1 MKNLSPLTLVAGVGL
16 ILASGSLVTAQTTA
30 TAGPTAAAAAP
41 VPDVLEALESLQLA
55 PDLPPWIDSEAHA
68 GPLSP
73 QATPRRIGDNEF
85 TGGLTAPVAAPDA
98 AAAAL
103 DAPPLPEG
111 GDALTSPSLEA
122 SLPRAPEGAPAP
134 LQPVFPAQS
143 LENQPLGVLNP
154 PGFLNS
160 KRGFQLG
167 GGRVRYGAQIE
178 AGLAYNDNVL
188 GTPSNPQ
195 GDVIFSLQ
203 PSIYLE
209 TGKKTNVRFLWA
221 PSVMKY
227 ARFKRYDTVNQTF
240 LFSSRTRLTKLE
252 LGLDASYIT
261 QSGLFLNSQG
271 QASQKTL
278 FARLFG
284 TYPLTRK
291 TTLNMAL
298 EGSGVESDPGGRS
311 FQGSFNTSVDFRYSS
326 KTTVGAGINVGYF
339 NSSSGT
345 TTYQT
350 FLLRLLYNPTARL
363 TFSGEGGIQFR
374 QSPGSGGGAASTAV
388 MSLLLSYRPSD
399 KTTISGRFFRNVD
412 VDTFAP
418 GDLQIVTAIQGSISW
433 QATERAQ
440 IEASVLSGYSESTSN
455 DGNGNYFFNQ
465 ANLAVSYALLDDVNV
480 RVFSN
485 LQQRLRDTQGDNYF
499 STTSGMSLGMRF

>member
-1 MKNLSPLTLVAGVGL
+1 MSFRPPLTAVAGVASLLFGL
-16 ILASGSLVTAQTTA
+16 GDLNAQAPADPALPKA
-30 TAGPTAAAAAP
+30 TP
-41 VPDVLEALESLQLA
+41 VPNVLDGLESLQLS
-55 PDLPPWIDSEAHA
+55 PDLPPWGDPDTFA

-73 QATPRRIGDNEF
+73 QASPRRIGDNEF
-85 TGGLTAPVAAPDA
+85 TGGLTPPESAPDA
-98 AAAAL
+98 TLNAL
-103 DAPPLPEG
+103 DAPPLPD
-111 GDALTSPSLEA
+111 GDVSAPTPSLDA
-122 SLPRAPEGAPAP
+122 MLPREPEGVPVP

-154 PGFLNS
+154 PGFFNS

-167 GGRVRYGAQIE
+167 GSRVRYGAQIE
-178 AGLAYNDNVL
+178 AGTAYNSNVL
-188 GTPSNPQ
+188 GTATNPQ

-203 PSIYLE
+203 PSVYLE
-209 TGKKTNVRFLWA
+209 TGKKANVRFLWA

-227 ARFKRYDTVNQTF
+227 ARFKRYDSVNQTF
-240 LFSSRTRLTKLE
+240 LFSSRYRVTKLE

-284 TYPLTRK
+284 TYPLGTK

-298 EGSGVESDPGGRS
+298 EGTGVESDPGGRS
-311 FQGSFNTSVDFRYSS
+311 FQGSFNTSVDFRYSR
-326 KTTVGAGINVGYF
+326 KTTIGAGINVGYF
-339 NSSSGT
+339 NSASGT

-363 TFSGEGGIQFR
+363 TFTGEGGLQFR
-374 QSPGSGGGAASTAV
+374 QSSGTGGSAASTAV
-388 MSLLLSYRPSD
+388 MSLLLTYRPSD

-418 GDLQIVTAIQGSISW
+418 DDLQIVTAVQASVSW
-433 QATERAQ
+433 QATERMQ
-440 IEASVLSGYSESTSN
+440 VEAAVLSGYSESTSD
-455 DGNGNYFFNQ
+455 DGNGNFFFNQ
-465 ANLAVSYALLDDVNV
+465 ANVAVSYALLDDLNIRLFGNV
-480 RVFSN
+480 
-485 LQQRLRDTQGDNYF
+485 QQRLRDTEGENYL